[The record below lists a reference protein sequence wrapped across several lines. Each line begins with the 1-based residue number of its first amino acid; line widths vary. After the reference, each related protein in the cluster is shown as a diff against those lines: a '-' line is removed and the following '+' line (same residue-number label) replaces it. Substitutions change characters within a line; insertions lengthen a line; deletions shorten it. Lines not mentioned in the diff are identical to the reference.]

1 MENTNDSVIRWKL
14 FCYETKCTDFD
25 CMIHQHKKTTN
36 TLVAFIFTM
45 EAVLVGEKI
54 LRCLEMKM

>member
-1 MENTNDSVIRWKL
+1 MVLL
-14 FCYETKCTDFD
+14 FIEHCFVVKPNARILTVWFTST
-25 CMIHQHKKTTN
+25 KKTQN
-36 TLVAFIFTM
+36 TPVVFIFTM

>member
-1 MENTNDSVIRWKL
+1 MHGFWLYDSPAQK
-14 FCYETKCTDFD
+14 
-25 CMIHQHKKTTN
+25 TN
-36 TLVAFIFTM
+36 TPVVFIFTM